1 MLAQTPVKIISG
13 GQTGADR
20 AALDFAIVSHVKH
33 GGWCPAGRRSE
44 DGPIPAHYRLT
55 ETVGW
60 GYEDRTARN
69 VRDADATLIFNR
81 GAALSPGSN
90 TTLRCCER
98 QGRPFLIVRVPGMG
112 QVRDTAT
119 VAAAAREVAEFIAQ
133 HQPETLNVA
142 GNRERTTPGIGDFV
156 KQVLAHAWQLVPS
169 IEAGLGQQHELF
181 ALRGGP
187 SRAR

>member
-20 AALDFAIVSHVKH
+20 AALDFAIVAQIKH

-44 DGPIPAHYRLT
+44 DGRIPEHYHLT
-55 ETVGW
+55 ETAGW
-60 GYEDRTARN
+60 GYEDRTERN

-81 GAALSPGSN
+81 GHTLSPGSA

-98 QGRPFLIVRVPGMG
+98 HGRPYRVVRVPGAG
-112 QVRDTAT
+112 QVHDL
-119 VAAAAREVAEFIAQ
+119 AAVGASAREVAEFIAQ
-133 HQPETLNVA
+133 HQPKALNVA

-156 KQVLAHAWQLVPS
+156 KQVLAQAWQIVPS

-181 ALRGGP
+181 ELRGVQP
-187 SRAR
+187 RVR